1 MSKKEE
7 VDFDKELEK
16 IARKSNIN
24 MRKSEYAFDNQL
36 KKLDKDID
44 KVIDNKI
51 KDFDKNKQLTSD
63 YLSIDYKQDSI
74 NRYREKL
81 KKI

>member
-16 IARKSNIN
+16 IARKTNIN
-24 MRKSEYAFDNQL
+24 VRKSEYAFENQL

-44 KVIDNKI
+44 KVIDDKI

-63 YLSIDYKQDSI
+63 YLSIDYKQDTI
-74 NRYREKL
+74 DRYREKL